1 MQIQENPKTKKVL
14 TTSTSQDKLSEMR
27 TRIEINDI
35 EPDMS
40 DARLEIQGWRQLYAT
55 IPETE
60 VPDKCQ
66 R

>member
-40 DARLEIQGWRQLYAT
+40 G
-55 IPETE
+55 
-60 VPDKCQ
+60 VPH
-66 R
+66 